1 VSDLVGGL
9 PPMDR
14 APRLEQVRRAMA
26 DVELDAL
33 LVSKLVNIRWLTG
46 FTGSAATLLVTDD
59 HVLFLTDGRYGH
71 QAEAELAAAGVD
83 AELVVTTQPGTALT
97 DACASA
103 AASRVGAEADHLSW
117 AAADLA
123 AREWFGGLEL
133 VPTRGLVD
141 GLREVKDPAEVAR
154 IEAAARIADAALAA
168 VAPSLADAPTEIEVA
183 VELEAAMRRLGA
195 EEPAFDTIVA
205 SGPNGALPHHH
216 PSTRR
221 IGPGELVVID
231 MGATVDGYRSDMTR
245 TVAVGD
251 LDDTARR
258 LLQVVAA
265 AQAAGV
271 DAVADGVACRDVDA
285 AARRVIEAAGWG
297 EAFVHPTGHGVG
309 LEIHEPLRLA
319 ATSGATLAAGH
330 VVTVEPGVYLPE
342 VGGAR
347 IEDTVEVTTSGCRR
361 LTGSPLS
368 LAVD

>member
-1 VSDLVGGL
+1 
-9 PPMDR
+9 
-14 APRLEQVRRAMA
+14 
-26 DVELDAL
+26 
-33 LVSKLVNIRWLTG
+33 
-46 FTGSAATLLVTDD
+46 
-59 HVLFLTDGRYGH
+59 
-71 QAEAELAAAGVD
+71 
-83 AELVVTTQPGTALT
+83 
-97 DACASA
+97 
-103 AASRVGAEADHLSW
+103 
-117 AAADLA
+117 
-123 AREWFGGLEL
+123 
-133 VPTRGLVD
+133 
-141 GLREVKDPAEVAR
+141 VKDPAEVAR

-265 AQAAGV
+265 AQAAGL